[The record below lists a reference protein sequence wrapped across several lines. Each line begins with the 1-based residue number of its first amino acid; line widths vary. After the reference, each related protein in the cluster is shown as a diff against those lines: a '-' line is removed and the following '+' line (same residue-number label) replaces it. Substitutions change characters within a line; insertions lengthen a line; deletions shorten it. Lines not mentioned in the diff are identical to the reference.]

1 MNYEWEEHMLDRV
14 REFVIKA
21 IEKKSRLPAGCD
33 VDTFNYIDSGYVDSI
48 AIIKFILELEDEF
61 KIDIPTDAVESA
73 EFRTIGGL
81 VRIIESRIK
90 HG

>member
-1 MNYEWEEHMLDRV
+1 MSNRV

-33 VDTFNYIDSGYVDSI
+33 VDTFNYIDSGHVDSI
-48 AIIKFILELEDEF
+48 AIIKFLLELENEF
-61 KIDIPTDAVESA
+61 KIDIAPEEIESA
-73 EFRTIGGL
+73 QFRTIGGL
-81 VRIIESRIK
+81 IGIIKSKVE